1 MIVHGTWSSRTVMI
15 LDTLLPLTN
24 QSSLGYILTSKTQ
37 MPKCQGLILQLRH
50 TAVQP
55 VENEGQNVQLVLH

>member
-1 MIVHGTWSSRTVMI
+1 MI
-15 LDTLLPLTN
+15 LEVYNCTLLSLTN
-24 QSSLGYILTSKTQ
+24 QSSLGHILTSKRQ
-37 MPKCQGLILQLRH
+37 MPKCQELFLQLGH